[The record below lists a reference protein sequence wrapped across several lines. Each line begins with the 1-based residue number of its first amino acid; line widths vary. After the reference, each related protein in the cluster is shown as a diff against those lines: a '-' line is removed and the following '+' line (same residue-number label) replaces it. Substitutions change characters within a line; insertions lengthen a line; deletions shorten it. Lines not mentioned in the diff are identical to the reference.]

1 MRAKADDT
9 RDAAAPA
16 SEAMERRMVRTES
29 GDLTAFIALTLE
41 EAQAQALVLEAEEAK
56 AKEQAAKEA
65 EQAKALAAKKEA
77 QYLKAKERRM
87 NPPKKDPNAPPPKER
102 PMKAERFLTVT
113 DLHTPRDTPFLRVAG
128 KWLAQAGF
136 PVDTKVKIKVVKGCL
151 VITKDLAAA

>member
-1 MRAKADDT
+1 MAKADDT
-9 RDAAAPA
+9 RDAQAFA
-16 SEAMERRMVRTES
+16 SEAMEQRMVRTES

-41 EAQAQALVLEAEEAK
+41 EAAEQALVLEAEEAK
-56 AKEQAAKEA
+56 AKEQAAKKA

-102 PMKAERFLTVT
+102 PMKAERFLTVA
-113 DLHTPRDTPFLRVAG
+113 DLGAPRDTPFLRVAG